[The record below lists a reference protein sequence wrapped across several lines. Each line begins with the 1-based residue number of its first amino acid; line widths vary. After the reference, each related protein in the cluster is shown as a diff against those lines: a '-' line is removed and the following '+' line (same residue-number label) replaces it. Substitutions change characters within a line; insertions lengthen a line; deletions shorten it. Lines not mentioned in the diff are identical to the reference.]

1 MKHTIAVIVEN
12 KSGVLTRIAGL
23 FSRRSFNIDS
33 LSVGATDNPDYSRM
47 TITVHGD
54 RDVLEQVIK
63 QLSKLIN
70 VIRVSELDA
79 SESVEREL
87 AIIKVS
93 ADKESRSEI
102 MQIVN
107 IFRAKIIDVSHRSMI
122 IEVTGDEEK
131 IDAMVQLLRQF
142 GIKEIA
148 RTGKVSHKGDSPHRQ
163 SIDGEGSEGSQ
174 GLRIRGLPDTA

>member
-1 MKHTIAVIVEN
+1 MKHNIAVIVEN

-33 LSVGATDNPDYSRM
+33 LSVGTTDNPEYSRM
-47 TITVHGD
+47 TITVQGD

-70 VIRVSELDA
+70 VIRVSELDPA
-79 SESVEREL
+79 ESLEREL

-93 ADKESRSEI
+93 VDQENRSEI

-107 IFRAKIIDVSHRSMI
+107 IFRARIIDVSQKSMI

-131 IDAMVQLLRQF
+131 VEAIIQLLRQF
-142 GIKEIA
+142 GIKELA
-148 RTGKVSHKGDSPHRQ
+148 RTGKVSM
-163 SIDGEGSEGSQ
+163 
-174 GLRIRGLPDTA
+174 LRGARVIKA

>member
-79 SESVEREL
+79 NESVEREL
-87 AIIKVS
+87 AVIKVS
-93 ADKESRSEI
+93 ADKENRSEI

-131 IDAMVQLLRQF
+131 IDAIVQLLRQF

-148 RTGKVSHKGDSPHRQ
+148 RTGKVSMV
-163 SIDGEGSEGSQ
+163 
-174 GLRIRGLPDTA
+174 RGARVVKV

>member
-1 MKHTIAVIVEN
+1 MKHNIAVIVEN

-33 LSVGATDNPDYSRM
+33 LSVGATDNPEYSRM
-47 TITVHGD
+47 TITVQGD

-70 VIRVSELDA
+70 VIRVSELDPA
-79 SESVEREL
+79 ESLEREL
-87 AIIKVS
+87 AVIKVS
-93 ADKESRSEI
+93 VDRENRSEI

-107 IFRAKIIDVSHRSMI
+107 IFRARIIDVSQRSMI

-131 IDAMVQLLRQF
+131 VEAIIQLLRQF
-142 GIKEIA
+142 GIKELA
-148 RTGKVSHKGDSPHRQ
+148 RTGKVSM
-163 SIDGEGSEGSQ
+163 
-174 GLRIRGLPDTA
+174 LRGARVIKA

>member
-70 VIRVSELDA
+70 VIRVSELEA
-79 SESVEREL
+79 GESVEREL
-87 AIIKVS
+87 AIIKVN

-131 IDAMVQLLRQF
+131 VDAIVQLLRQF

-148 RTGKVSHKGDSPHRQ
+148 RTGKVSMV
-163 SIDGEGSEGSQ
+163 
-174 GLRIRGLPDTA
+174 RGARVIKA

>member
-33 LSVGATDNPDYSRM
+33 LSVGATDNPDYARM
-47 TITVHGD
+47 TITVQGD

-70 VIRVSELDA
+70 VIRVSELEA
-79 SESVEREL
+79 NESVVIEL
-87 AIIKVS
+87 AVIKVS
-93 ADKESRSEI
+93 ADKDNRSEI

-122 IEVTGDEEK
+122 IEVTGDENK
-131 IDAMVQLLRQF
+131 IDAMIQLLRQF
-142 GIKEIA
+142 GIKELA
-148 RTGKVSHKGDSPHRQ
+148 RTGMVSMV
-163 SIDGEGSEGSQ
+163 
-174 GLRIRGLPDTA
+174 RGARVIKA

>member
-33 LSVGATDNPDYSRM
+33 LSVGGTDNPDYSRM
-47 TITVHGD
+47 TISVQGD

-70 VIRVSELDA
+70 VIRVSELDPT
-79 SESVEREL
+79 ESVEREL
-87 AIIKVS
+87 ALIKVS
-93 ADKESRSEI
+93 ADKQSRSEI

-107 IFRAKIIDVSHRSMI
+107 IFRARIIDVSHRSMI

-131 IDAMVQLLRQF
+131 IDAFTQMLRQF
-142 GIKEIA
+142 GIKEVV
-148 RTGKVSHKGDSPHRQ
+148 RTGKISMV
-163 SIDGEGSEGSQ
+163 
-174 GLRIRGLPDTA
+174 RGARTIKA

>member
-12 KSGVLTRIAGL
+12 KPAVLTRIAGL

-47 TITVHGD
+47 TLTVHGD
-54 RDVLEQVIK
+54 DVVLEQVIK

-70 VIRVSELDA
+70 VIRVSELDPK
-79 SESVEREL
+79 ESVEREL

-93 ADKESRSEI
+93 ADKDNRGEI

-107 IFRAKIIDVSHRSMI
+107 IFRAKIIDVSARSMI
-122 IEVTGDEEK
+122 IEATGDENK
-131 IDAMVQLLRQF
+131 IDAIVQLLRQF
-142 GIKEIA
+142 GIKEMA
-148 RTGKVSHKGDSPHRQ
+148 RTGRVSMV
-163 SIDGEGSEGSQ
+163 
-174 GLRIRGLPDTA
+174 RGTRVIKA

>member
-23 FSRRSFNIDS
+23 FSRRSFNIES

-47 TITVHGD
+47 TITVNGD
-54 RDVLEQVIK
+54 RDILEQVTK

-70 VIRVSELDA
+70 VIRVSELVA

-87 AIIKVS
+87 AVIKVN

-131 IDAMVQLLRQF
+131 IDAIVQLLRQF

-148 RTGKVSHKGDSPHRQ
+148 RTGKVSMV
-163 SIDGEGSEGSQ
+163 
-174 GLRIRGLPDTA
+174 RGARVIKA

>member
-12 KSGVLTRIAGL
+12 KPAVLTRIAGL

-47 TITVHGD
+47 TLTVHGD
-54 RDVLEQVIK
+54 EVVLEQVIK

-70 VIRVSELDA
+70 VIRVSELEPK
-79 SESVEREL
+79 ESVEREL

-93 ADKESRSEI
+93 ADKDNRGEI

-107 IFRAKIIDVSHRSMI
+107 IFRAKIIDVSARSMI
-122 IEVTGDEEK
+122 IEVTGDETK
-131 IDAMVQLLRQF
+131 IDAIVQLLRQF
-142 GIKEIA
+142 GIKEMA
-148 RTGKVSHKGDSPHRQ
+148 RTGRVSMV
-163 SIDGEGSEGSQ
+163 
-174 GLRIRGLPDTA
+174 RGTRVIKA

>member
-1 MKHTIAVIVEN
+1 MRHTIAVIVEN

-47 TITVHGD
+47 TITVEGD
-54 RDVLEQVIK
+54 KDVLEQVIK

-70 VIRVSELDA
+70 VIRVSELA
-79 SESVEREL
+79 SSESVEREL
-87 AIIKVS
+87 AVIKVT
-93 ADKESRSEI
+93 ADKDSRGEI

-107 IFRAKIIDVSHRSMI
+107 IFRAKIIDVSARSMI

-131 IDAMVQLLRQF
+131 INAIVQLLRQF
-142 GIKEIA
+142 GIKEMA
-148 RTGKVSHKGDSPHRQ
+148 RTGKVSM
-163 SIDGEGSEGSQ
+163 
-174 GLRIRGLPDTA
+174 IRGTRVIKA

>member
-1 MKHTIAVIVEN
+1 MKHNIAVIVEN

-33 LSVGATDNPDYSRM
+33 LSVGTTDNPEYSRM
-47 TITVHGD
+47 TITVQGD

-70 VIRVSELDA
+70 VIRVSELDPV
-79 SESVEREL
+79 ESLEREL

-93 ADKESRSEI
+93 VDQDNRSEI

-107 IFRAKIIDVSHRSMI
+107 IFRARIIDVSQRSMV
-122 IEVTGDEEK
+122 IEVTGDEVKVEA
-131 IDAMVQLLRQF
+131 IIQLLRQF
-142 GIKEIA
+142 GIKELA
-148 RTGKVSHKGDSPHRQ
+148 RTGKVSM
-163 SIDGEGSEGSQ
+163 
-174 GLRIRGLPDTA
+174 LRGARVIKA

>member
-33 LSVGATDNPDYSRM
+33 LSVGATDNPEYSRM
-47 TITVHGD
+47 TITVQGD

-79 SESVEREL
+79 NESVEREL
-87 AIIKVS
+87 AVIKVS
-93 ADKESRSEI
+93 ADRESRSEI

-122 IEVTGDEEK
+122 IEATGDEDK
-131 IDAMVQLLRQF
+131 IDAIIQLLRQF
-142 GIKEIA
+142 GIKELA
-148 RTGKVSHKGDSPHRQ
+148 RTGKVSMV
-163 SIDGEGSEGSQ
+163 
-174 GLRIRGLPDTA
+174 RGARVIKA

>member
-33 LSVGATDNPDYSRM
+33 LSVGATDNPDYARM
-47 TITVHGD
+47 TITVQGD

-79 SESVEREL
+79 SESVVREL
-87 AIIKVS
+87 AVIKVS
-93 ADKESRSEI
+93 ADKDNRSEI

-122 IEVTGDEEK
+122 IEVTGDENK
-131 IDAMVQLLRQF
+131 IDAMIQLLRQF
-142 GIKEIA
+142 GIKELA
-148 RTGKVSHKGDSPHRQ
+148 RTGMVSMV
-163 SIDGEGSEGSQ
+163 
-174 GLRIRGLPDTA
+174 RGARVIKA

>member
-1 MKHTIAVIVEN
+1 MKHTIAVIMEN
-12 KSGVLTRIAGL
+12 KPGVLTRIAGM

-54 RDVLEQVIK
+54 EEVLEQVVK

-70 VIRVSELDA
+70 VIRVSELEP

-87 AIIKVS
+87 AVIKVN
-93 ADKESRSEI
+93 ADKENRSEI

-107 IFRAKIIDVSHRSMI
+107 IFRAKIIDVSARSMI

-131 IDAMVQLLRQF
+131 VDAIVLLLRQF
-142 GIKEIA
+142 GIKEMA
-148 RTGKVSHKGDSPHRQ
+148 RTGKVSMV
-163 SIDGEGSEGSQ
+163 
-174 GLRIRGLPDTA
+174 RGARVIKA